1 MDVAGVPDVLHFAL
15 DSEKVNNFEFVGVMM
30 PAMGCM
36 QIIVY
41 RFKLCR
47 GSIYR
52 MDITVQLWVILVDF
66 ALVRLRWLQ

>member
-1 MDVAGVPDVLHFAL
+1 MDVTGVPDVLHFAL

-41 RFKLCR
+41 GFKLCR
-47 GSIYR
+47 GPVD
-52 MDITVQLWVILVDF
+52 MVDIPVQL
-66 ALVRLRWLQ
+66 

>member
-1 MDVAGVPDVLHFAL
+1 MDMVGVPDVLHFAL
-15 DSEKVNNFEFVGVMM
+15 DSKKVNNLQLVGVMM
-30 PAMGCM
+30 PTVGCV

-52 MDITVQLWVILVDF
+52 MDITVQLWVILVNF